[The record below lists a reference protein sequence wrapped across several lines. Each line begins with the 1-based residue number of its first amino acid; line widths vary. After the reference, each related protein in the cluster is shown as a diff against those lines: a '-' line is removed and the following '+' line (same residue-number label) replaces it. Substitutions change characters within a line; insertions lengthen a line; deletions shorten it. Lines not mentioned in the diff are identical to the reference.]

1 MSNKD
6 PYIVLKH
13 KKFRFRKKLAGFDY
27 DQTLVKPKSKSTFS
41 KNVDDWIYI
50 RDNVQ
55 SQIKKLYEKGF
66 AIVIF
71 TNQTQQFKKDQI
83 EIVLNSLEVP
93 YKCYIMYDKKIKK
106 PNPECFLHY
115 LGDKKIDSESFYV
128 GDALGR
134 ENDWSDSD
142 KVFAENCHLKYISP
156 EEMFPFKKKKEKGL
170 ILSDKQELIIMVGYP
185 GSGKSTFAKK
195 KFNGYLILSGDIL
208 KTESKILKQLEK
220 GLDEGKSIVIDA
232 TNPNKEKRSVFIKTA
247 KKRGISVRI
256 VHITTSI
263 EESLLQNQNRD
274 IKVPKIA
281 FYVYRKKFEKPT
293 KDEGVNEII
302 EF

>member
-6 PYIVLKH
+6 LYIILKH
-13 KKFRFRKKLAGFDY
+13 KSFRFRQKLAGFDY
-27 DQTLVKPKSKSTFS
+27 DHTLVKPKSNSTFS
-41 KNVDDWIYI
+41 KNVDDWMYI
-50 RDNVQ
+50 RDNVK

-66 AIVIF
+66 SIVIF

-83 EIVLNSLEVP
+83 DIVLNSLEIP
-93 YKCYIMYDKKIKK
+93 YKCYIMYNKQIKK
-106 PNPECFLHY
+106 PNPKCFLDY
-115 LGDKKIDSESFYV
+115 LNDKKIDSESFYV

-142 KVFAENCHLKYISP
+142 KVFAENCNLKYKSP
-156 EEMFPFKKKKEKGL
+156 EEMFPFKKKKEKEL
-170 ILSDKQELIIMVGYP
+170 VLSDKQELIIMVGYP
-185 GSGKSTFAKK
+185 GSGKSTFVKQK
-195 KFNGYLILSGDIL
+195 INGYLILSGDIL

-232 TNPNKEKRSVFIKTA
+232 TNPSKEKRLVFIKVA
-247 KKRGISVRI
+247 KKKRINVRI
-256 VHITTSI
+256 VHITTPI

-274 IKVPKIA
+274 IKIPKIA
-281 FYVYRKKFEKPT
+281 FYIYRKKFIKPN
-293 KDEGVNEII
+293 KDEGVDEII